1 MWPPFSS
8 FKWGWMGMSV
18 SYQGECVAQCCSP
31 ALLSFHPSLVFEIS
45 KSKMSRREVSSLP
58 GADSLAPEPEE
69 EIVAQFDTAPK
80 ENLDEKPDI
89 DQEEEEETQTC
100 GCLKKVQR
108 AFAVVVPYGGLLA
121 SSFNMASATLGAGII
136 SLPSGFNLSGVAM
149 ATVYLL
155 LITAATVYSMNLL
168 ARIMIQTGLKNYS
181 MAARKLLGVGADY
194 FLAALIMFLCFGGSV
209 SYIMATSTLLH
220 PVLQSSDNPSMRTK
234 SMNKVFTSIVW
245 LILMLPLVMMKRIN
259 SLRYFSSLGVL
270 FIFYF
275 VGCMVYHSVANGM
288 QDPTIKEEMVV
299 MRTGNAA
306 LQGLGSFL
314 FAFMCQLNAFEIF
327 HEQTH
332 RTVFHFTLRSVHEDG
347 GDAQLDRNRCHFELL
362 RPHPPFFIMPV
373 SLKLLYI
380 IDQPN
385 AFSIQLWSE
394 NEEEHKNEINNCHVN
409 AQLFRCSSSFVPL
422 EMPVRRTAAEVVGAA
437 PLMGSTP
444 LFIQPVL
451 WAPQPDCT
459 VTPSNL
465 PACFT
470 TVTCSLALSVSFEWE
485 DVLARYNSLAGS
497 LATGVTEEVKGNRN
511 NFSPLACSTGIFSFS
526 VVARELGPSL
536 AVRSPTLRLS
546 SDRRSSSQWRD
557 DRGNFSNT
565 AVGPSRKIER
575 GTQRSPHR
583 SRARH
588 LSMPQKRASKVRSA
602 PLFSATENGGMGG
615 PLPFPKF
622 GGKKRII
629 AMTQERH
636 LNSIDGNPR
645 KHGFPRR
652 DVCPCFNLLRRV
664 AGGIRT
670 ISRKKG
676 RRPADTRQGTNFVNQ
691 ARVGGRR
698 QIVGRATAHC

>member
-1 MWPPFSS
+1 
-8 FKWGWMGMSV
+8 
-18 SYQGECVAQCCSP
+18 
-31 ALLSFHPSLVFEIS
+31 
-45 KSKMSRREVSSLP
+45 MSRREVSSLP

-332 RTVFHFTLRSVHEDG
+332 RTVFHFTLYSILSMTGCAILYFLAGYFGYADFGSKVNDSVLVLYDPVNEPYIAVGYIGIIFKICVAFALHMIPMR
-347 GDAQLDRNRCHFELL
+347 DAIYHCLSWNVET
-362 RPHPPFFIMPV
+362 
-373 SLKLLYI
+373 
-380 IDQPN
+380 
-385 AFSIQLWSE
+385 
-394 NEEEHKNEINNCHVN
+394 
-409 AQLFRCSSSFVPL
+409 VPYWKHAL
-422 EMPVRRTAAEVVGAA
+422 VMAVPTTAALLCG
-437 PLMGSTP
+437 
-444 LFIQPVL
+444 LFIPTLNTVL
-451 WAPQPDCT
+451 GLLGSFCGGMIGF
-459 VTPSNL
+459 VL
-465 PACFT
+465 PALMFMYC
-470 TVTCSLALSVSFEWE
+470 
-485 DVLARYNSLAGS
+485 
-497 LATGVTEEVKGNRN
+497 
-511 NFSPLACSTGIFSFS
+511 
-526 VVARELGPSL
+526 
-536 AVRSPTLRLS
+536 
-546 SDRRSSSQWRD
+546 
-557 DRGNFSNT
+557 GNFT
-565 AVGPSRKIER
+565 
-575 GTQRSPHR
+575 
-583 SRARH
+583 
-588 LSMPQKRASKVRSA
+588 
-602 PLFSATENGGMGG
+602 
-615 PLPFPKF
+615 
-622 GGKKRII
+622 
-629 AMTQERH
+629 
-636 LNSIDGNPR
+636 
-645 KHGFPRR
+645 
-652 DVCPCFNLLRRV
+652 
-664 AGGIRT
+664 
-670 ISRKKG
+670 
-676 RRPADTRQGTNFVNQ
+676 
-691 ARVGGRR
+691 
-698 QIVGRATAHC
+698 VGRAGWITYISTYLLLFGGIVAVVFGTSVTIYGTVMNKFKS